1 MNLSINVEVTKKKTG
16 VLVAKNRDIMCKLK
30 KLFSTRFYKLLLT
43 IAISAIFPTF
53 VNSNPQDPHVIR
65 DGVIQVPTNDTS
77 TNQINSIQITGLRVE
92 TSEKS
97 VSYTKKT
104 VPEFIEQTKASLR
117 LFGYGF
123 TKDMVITFASWTCQ
137 ETIGPEFPILANE
150 LSEFSALVHIVV
162 PFASEQDYRICV
174 KNEDKILIEQE
185 SSDWLLIR
193 SNTVLIPLWLTLL
206 LLAILLVLSALF
218 SGLNLGLMALD
229 KTELKI
235 LRNTGNEKEREY
247 AKVIQPVREHGNF
260 LLCSIL
266 LGNVLVNSTNAILMG
281 TITSGLIAVIVT
293 TLLIVIFGEV
303 TPQAICSRHG
313 LAAGAKTIFFTKF
326 FMFVTS
332 PLSYPISKVLDYI
345 LGEEIG
351 NVYNRERLKELVRVT
366 TDGND
371 LDKDEVNIISGA
383 LDMKKKT
390 VSEVMT
396 HIDDVFM
403 LSYDAILDFETI
415 SEIMKSGYSRIPV
428 YDGSRHNVQKLLLI
442 KDLALIDPDDNTP
455 LRTLCEFYQNY
466 CYFVFEDVTLA
477 TVFKQFK
484 TGQHGHMAFVRRINN
499 EGDPF
504 SETIGLITIE
514 DVIEELIQAEIM
526 DETDITDYQGTTKL
540 KVQLE
545 MKNATVAFAERR
557 EIQRIHISPQL
568 KSAAIQYLSTCV
580 NAFKLENISET
591 ILHRLLNQD
600 VIFHIKCKGKDKN
613 DPSLLIFEQGQPADY
628 FVLIL
633 EGRVEVT
640 AGQDKLTFECGPF
653 TFFGSDALSQNICAA
668 ESNHDIRRSLHSLNM
683 NSLLKHSFSP
693 DYSVKATKDV
703 FYLAI
708 KRSLY
713 LAAKRATLMERS
725 QKIDD
730 HGSNEPIDDDVKMFL
745 KSLDEDYRNAALTAN
760 LNIMRSCTSPPKE
773 ISTDGTVVN
782 NLAAQNQM
790 MLPPHI

>member
-1 MNLSINVEVTKKKTG
+1 
-16 VLVAKNRDIMCKLK
+16 MCKRK
-30 KLFSTRFYKLLLT
+30 QLFATQFYTLLLN
-43 IAISAIFPTF
+43 IAILVSFPTF
-53 VNSNPQDPHVIR
+53 VNTNPQEPYITN
-65 DGVIQVPTNDTS
+65 DGDIQVHTNDTVPS
-77 TNQINSIQITGLRVE
+77 TNEINSIRITGLRVE
-92 TSEKS
+92 TSEKP
-97 VSYTKKT
+97 VEYTDKT
-104 VPEFIEQTKASLR
+104 VPEFIEQTKATLR

-123 TKDMVITFASWTCQ
+123 TKDMVITFALWSCQ
-137 ETIGPEFPILANE
+137 VTIGPEFPILANN
-150 LSEFSALVHIVV
+150 LSEYSVLVDIVV
-162 PFASEQDYRICV
+162 PIANEENYRICV
-174 KNEDKILIEQE
+174 KDENKMLIEQG
-185 SSDWLLIR
+185 SSNWLVIK

-206 LLAILLVLSALF
+206 LLAILLMFSALF

-235 LRNTGNEKEREY
+235 LRNTGNEKERKY
-247 AKVIQPVREHGNF
+247 AKKIQPVRDHGNF

-281 TITSGLIAVIVT
+281 SITSGLVAVIVT
-293 TLLIVIFGEV
+293 TMLIVIFGEI

-313 LAAGAKTIFFTKF
+313 LAVGAKTIFIMKF
-326 FMFVTS
+326 FMAVTS

-366 TDGND
+366 TDAND

-390 VSEVMT
+390 VAEVMT
-396 HIDDVFM
+396 HIDEVFM

-477 TVFKQFK
+477 AIFRQFK

-504 SETIGLITIE
+504 CETIGLITME

-526 DETDITDYQGTTKL
+526 DETDITDYRSTTKL
-540 KVQLE
+540 KSQLA
-545 MKNATVAFAERR
+545 MKDSTVAFAERR

-568 KSAAIQYLSTCV
+568 QSAAIQYLSTCV
-580 NAFKLENISET
+580 NEFKLENISET
-591 ILHRLLNQD
+591 ILHRLLHQD
-600 VIFHIKCKGKDKN
+600 IIFQIKCKGKDKN
-613 DPSLLIFEQGQPADY
+613 DPSLTIFEQGQPADY

-640 AGQDKLTFECGPF
+640 VGQEKLTFECGPF

-668 ESNHDIRRSLHSLNM
+668 ESNHDIRGSLHSLNLNAM
-683 NSLLKHSFSP
+683 LKHTFLP

-703 FYLAI
+703 LYIAI

-730 HGSNEPIDDDVKMFL
+730 HGSNEPIDDDVKIFL
-745 KSLDEDYRNAALTAN
+745 NSLDEDYRNAALTAN
-760 LNIMRSCTSPPKE
+760 ANIMKSCTSSPKT
-773 ISTDGTVVN
+773 IQADGTVVN
-782 NLAAQNQM
+782 DLAAQNQM
-790 MLPPHI
+790 LLPPYI